1 MKRTAPV
8 YLLAILI
15 MFAATGL
22 ALAATP
28 LEPEAVAA
36 ATPAPAA
43 TFHYST
49 VGSCGCEVQSTT
61 TVTPTLDSHL
71 ITP

>member
-1 MKRTAPV
+1 MKRTTPV

-15 MFAATGL
+15 MFVATGL
-22 ALAATP
+22 AVAASP
-28 LEPEAVAA
+28 LEPEAMAA

-49 VGSCGCEVQSTT
+49 VGSCGCEVQATA
-61 TVTPTLDSHL
+61 TVTPTFDNPL